1 MNDTSSQFVPAKNR
15 RNSRGDLPVDSLKV
29 SGDFI
34 FVPFNRYATH
44 GSAISASHIAA
55 LRRGFNV
62 STRNGAI
69 DGVEGLLITR
79 I

>member
-1 MNDTSSQFVPAKNR
+1 MNNTASQFVPSTNR

-34 FVPFNRYATH
+34 FVPFSRYSSR

-55 LRRGFNV
+55 LRRGFKV

-69 DGVEGLLITR
+69 NGVEGLLITR